1 MQNEITHT
9 PTGNNTTES
18 LISPAQSSE
27 QKLSR
32 SEERKVR
39 AKALLNQLTRP
50 QRQQVLLW
58 LHELPVSDVLE
69 LVTAPP
75 PKGLGI
81 QTHYTTLHRLKNHLR
96 SDRVSYDLRNLTEV
110 CRDIAT
116 DNPALDLGKVQ
127 SVLSAILH
135 DRLFQLLEKSTD
147 VTDINKL
154 IDAISKFSALEFKRQ
169 NLARDQQLSHG
180 TKHHRVDLNIVSP
193 ARLQPANAVN
203 ISCDPPAALPQISK
217 PGSDR
222 PDSEPV

>member
-1 MQNEITHT
+1 MNFQF
-9 PTGNNTTES
+9 
-18 LISPAQSSE
+18 QMCSSW
-27 QKLSR
+27 
-32 SEERKVR
+32 
-39 AKALLNQLTRP
+39 LL
-50 QRQQVLLW
+50 
-58 LHELPVSDVLE
+58 LP
-69 LVTAPP
+69 
-75 PKGLGI
+75 
-81 QTHYTTLHRLKNHLR
+81 RLKAWGYKPITPR
-96 SDRVSYDLRNLTEV
+96 STVSKTTSARVSYDLRNLTEV

-116 DNPALDLGKVQ
+116 DNPALDLGEVQ

-169 NLARDQQLSHG
+169 NLARDQQL
-180 TKHHRVDLNIVSP
+180 KYHRVDLNIVSP